1 MHFSADVKEKRERLL
16 AAADWAGRCVSVACV
31 HGCVRVCV
39 RVCVCMLWKFV
50 HIPLMS
56 GYPLLYLFHDR
67 QRLYYG

>member
-31 HGCVRVCV
+31 HACVRVCV
-39 RVCVCMLWKFV
+39 HAVEVGTHTFNEW
-50 HIPLMS
+50 
-56 GYPLLYLFHDR
+56 LFTSVLVSHNR